1 MAKKDIYLSWNE
13 HGNLQEMLAVI
24 SMLVKSG
31 ISEKPIAKALG
42 ISVTEYRKLCKEYP
56 DLLKANDPEDIGEM
70 IACFKTLRKIAHGYT
85 KKTIRKN
92 YYTGKK
98 QEQKYCV
105 EEIETFV
112 DPNPQAVLYIL
123 EKFYGSTWSKNAEQ
137 IELQKEKMN
146 KNTEVWSNGNPNDGD

>member
-42 ISVTEYRKLCKEYP
+42 ISVTEYRKLCKEHP

-85 KKTIRKN
+85 
-92 YYTGKK
+92 
-98 QEQKYCV
+98 QE
-105 EEIETFV
+105 
-112 DPNPQAVLYIL
+112 N
-123 EKFYGSTWSKNAEQ
+123 N
-137 IELQKEKMN
+137 QKELLYR
-146 KNTEVWSNGNPNDGD
+146 